1 MKSEFIE
8 KFKQAYQEIEKA
20 ETILLVSHVHPDA
33 DALSSLGIMID
44 LLESLGKDY
53 LAYAK
58 DKEGGYDYLPHE
70 DKIASSL
77 PTGFDLLNFDL
88 IIALDCGSMARTGL
102 GPQMNNILPLPLI
115 KRPVII
121 EFDHHPKT
129 DDYADL
135 EIRLPELTSNTEV
148 LYHFLKINN
157 LSLNKN
163 LANCLLAGIL
173 ADTGNFLYPAT
184 SDAAIKISAEMLNYG
199 AQLPKIV
206 QSTYQN
212 KDLLSMKIWGL
223 ALKNLKINQK
233 YNLAVSVL
241 TQIEIQTIAQELE
254 VEISNDIFGDIVG
267 FLSNLGGVKG
277 VLLIRE
283 EADNRFKGNL
293 RSAHPGI
300 DMAKLAGVFGGGG
313 HPKASGFLLGG
324 SINRVNDGWTVNLR

>member
-1 MKSEFIE
+1 MNQELTE
-8 KFKQAYQEIEKA
+8 KFKKAYQEIERA
-20 ETILLVSHVHPDA
+20 EKVLLVSHIHPDA

-44 LLESLGKDY
+44 ILESLGKDY
-53 LAYAK
+53 LAYTK
-58 DKEGGYDYLPHE
+58 DKEGGYGYLPHE
-70 DKIASSL
+70 EKVLSHL
-77 PTGFDLLNFDL
+77 PADFNLSDFDLV
-88 IIALDCGSMARTGL
+88 IALDCGSVARTGL
-102 GPQMNNILPLPLI
+102 ECQIKSLRPLPLS
-115 KRPVII
+115 KRPLII

-129 DDYADL
+129 EDYADL
-135 EIRLPELTSNTEV
+135 EIRLPEFTSSTEV

-199 AQLPKIV
+199 AQLPKII
-206 QSTYQN
+206 QNTYQN

-233 YNLAVSVL
+233 YNLAISVL
-241 TQIEIQTIAQELE
+241 RQVDIQAIAQDMG
-254 VEISNDIFGDIVG
+254 VIVSSDIFGDIVG

-283 EADNRFKGNL
+283 DADNHFKGNL
-293 RSAHPGI
+293 RSAHPDI
-300 DMAKLAGVFGGGG
+300 NMARLAGIFGGGG
-313 HPKASGFLLGG
+313 HTKASGFSLDGCINKVNG
-324 SINRVNDGWTVNLR
+324 SWLAELC